1 MGGGT
6 GRTKGRRGGGSGYG
20 ERLEDGAAWGRGR
33 RQPGGGKW
41 GSQPGWAPGPQV
53 CTIRFAIKLKI
64 FQPGPP
70 RSCVSLRRWVGG
82 RAGTVGVLILGASRR
97 RGLFGWIR
105 GSLGPPMLLGTDDAG
120 PSAVPTGG
128 WVHLPPA
135 YYLRGGV
142 WRSGHLG
149 GVQV

>member
-6 GRTKGRRGGGSGYG
+6 GRTKGRRGGGSGYR

-41 GSQPGWAPGPQV
+41 GYQPGWAPGPQV

-70 RSCVSLRRWVGG
+70 RSCVSHRRWGG
-82 RAGTVGVLILGASRR
+82 GEELGRPECSSF
-97 RGLFGWIR
+97 GPPGWIW
-105 GSLGPPMLLGTDDAG
+105 GSLGPPSFSELRMPDTLRCLQVDGFTFPQLTTYGEGFGGLGI
-120 PSAVPTGG
+120 
-128 WVHLPPA
+128 
-135 YYLRGGV
+135 
-142 WRSGHLG
+142 
-149 GVQV
+149 